1 MLSAAA
7 LLIVAPL
14 ANQSQNVHASKFT
27 TGIDQPGMINTYG
40 VAPYA
45 DPKMHKKGGYRGSAG
60 EMGIVLNYHDKKY
73 GNVQG
78 TANANYVHDHLLSG
92 FLVRNGKIHGQ
103 PFEPVSLHTK
113 LRNDN

>member
-1 MLSAAA
+1 M
-7 LLIVAPL
+7 
-14 ANQSQNVHASKFT
+14 NRT
-27 TGIDQPGMINTYG
+27 QPGMINTYG

-45 DPKMHKKGGYRGSAG
+45 DPKMHKKGGHRGSAG
-60 EMGIVLNYHDKKY
+60 EMGIVLNYDYY
-73 GNVQG
+73 GVNG

-103 PFEPVSLHTK
+103 PFGPVSLQIK